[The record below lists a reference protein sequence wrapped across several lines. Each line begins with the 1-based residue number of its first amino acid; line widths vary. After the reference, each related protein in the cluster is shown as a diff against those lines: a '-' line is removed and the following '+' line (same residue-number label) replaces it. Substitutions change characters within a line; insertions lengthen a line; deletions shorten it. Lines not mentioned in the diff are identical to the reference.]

1 MTPQA
6 TGVRRHAHIDL
17 GRIARNAVASAAGS
31 SLTDSTADLR
41 ADAYGHGLLPV
52 VHALKDAGVGGFLV
66 SRYEDAA
73 ALADAGIRDVMV
85 GSATTGSVSAGSVS
99 AGSTRG
105 PLLGAELFGLDP
117 AHPSAAALRLVGEV
131 IAVKR
136 VGADRG
142 VSYGYTYRTAAP
154 TTLALVALG
163 FADGIPRVAT
173 NKAPVRIGDF
183 TGRVTGRIAMDQFVV
198 DLGGTEAAPGDAAV
212 LFGDPD
218 GGEPSILDWADAIGI
233 AAPVIAS
240 RLGRRIERVY
250 HA

>member
-1 MTPQA
+1 M
-6 TGVRRHAHIDL
+6 RRHAHVDL
-17 GRIARNAVASAAGS
+17 GAIVGNVVASAAAGS
-31 SLTDSTADLR
+31 TLTDSTADLR

-52 VHALKDAGVGGFLV
+52 AHALKDAGVGGFLV

-73 ALADAGIRDVMV
+73 ALADAGIHAVSV
-85 GSATTGSVSAGSVS
+85 GTISAGH
-99 AGSTRG
+99 APG
-105 PLLGAELFGLDP
+105 PLIGPEIFGLDP
-117 AHPSAAALRLVGEV
+117 AHPAAPALTLVGEV

-142 VSYGYTYRTAAP
+142 VSYGYTYRTAKP
-154 TTLALVALG
+154 TTLALIALG

-198 DLGGTEAAPGDAAV
+198 DLDGTDAAPGDRAV
-212 LFGDPD
+212 LFGDPEN
-218 GGEPSILDWADAIGI
+218 GEPSILDWADVIGI
-233 AAPVIAS
+233 AAPVITS

>member
-17 GRIARNAVASAAGS
+17 GRIARNAVSSAAGS

-73 ALADAGIRDVMV
+73 ALADVRIRDVTV
-85 GSATTGSVSAGSVS
+85 GSVTAGSVS
-99 AGSTRG
+99 AGRIRG
-105 PLLGAELFGLDP
+105 RLLGAELFGLDP

-131 IAVKR
+131 IAVKH

-142 VSYGYTYRTAAP
+142 VSYGYTYRTAEP

-198 DLGGTEAAPGDAAV
+198 DLGGTEAAPGDPAV

>member
-1 MTPQA
+1 
-6 TGVRRHAHIDL
+6 
-17 GRIARNAVASAAGS
+17 
-31 SLTDSTADLR
+31 
-41 ADAYGHGLLPV
+41 
-52 VHALKDAGVGGFLV
+52 V

-73 ALADAGIRDVMV
+73 ALADVGIHDVTVGSLPSGSLPSGSVPIGSAKV
-85 GSATTGSVSAGSVS
+85 GSAAAGSI
-99 AGSTRG
+99 RRPG

-117 AHPSAAALRLVGEV
+117 AHPSAAALRLIGEV
-131 IAVKR
+131 VAVKH

-142 VSYGYTYRTAAP
+142 VSYGYTYRTAGP

-218 GGEPSILDWADAIGI
+218 NGEPSILDWADAIGI

-250 HA
+250 HS